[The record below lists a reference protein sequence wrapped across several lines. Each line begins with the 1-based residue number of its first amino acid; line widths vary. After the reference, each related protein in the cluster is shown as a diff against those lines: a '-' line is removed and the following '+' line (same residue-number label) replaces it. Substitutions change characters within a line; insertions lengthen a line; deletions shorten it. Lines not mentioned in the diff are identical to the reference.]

1 MVSKVVFEL
10 KSNIRN
16 WSNQIIDFCPRGF
29 DNVYIEIHGTK
40 CNMIVSGENEMKNYD
55 YIVAI
60 WELLAWQDGYFYKPV
75 FYEVD
80 NKKRSIKRLVS
91 LKYRITD
98 KKWISS
104 AMLLCRSNRQITEEI
119 IDKYMEIRYKGRKEQ
134 SMNASMFSAFFCLI
148 SKSYANINLEHRL
161 VLLMHICDGLAI
173 QFFNGSPKN
182 NSGNINII
190 LRNLD
195 VVEYKNGAQLL
206 GIESSKAMNALG
218 NTRNELTHFIFKQ
231 DSLGSY
237 IDNPNTE
244 TDNMVNLYAFYIL
257 ENALRISVLEILGIE
272 VSDEIKTYIMN
283 DHLDWIKLEKHLEES
298 CVLPMN
304 VLRQM
309 IGRLQREE
317 KKIESEG

>member
-1 MVSKVVFEL
+1 MISKVVFEL

-29 DNVYIEIHGTK
+29 DNVHIEIHDIT
-40 CNMIVSGENEMKNYD
+40 CDMIVSGENEAKNYD
-55 YIVAI
+55 YIVII
-60 WELLAWQDGYFYKPV
+60 WELLTWQDGYFYKPI

-80 NKKRSIKRLVS
+80 NEKRDVKKLLS
-91 LKYRITD
+91 LKYRVTD
-98 KKWISS
+98 NKWVSS
-104 AMLLCRSNRQITEEI
+104 AMLLCRNNRQITEEI

-134 SMNASMFSAFFCLI
+134 SMNASMFSSFFYLI
-148 SKSYANINLEHRL
+148 SESYANINLEHRL
-161 VLLMHICDGLAI
+161 VLLMHLCDGLAI
-173 QFFNGSPKN
+173 QFFNGSPKH

-195 VVEYKNGAQLL
+195 AVEYKNGAQLL
-206 GIESSKAMNALG
+206 GVESSKAMNALG

-257 ENALRISVLEILGIE
+257 ENALRISVLKILGIA
-272 VSDEIKTYIMN
+272 VFDEIKTYIMN
-283 DHLDWIKLEKHLEES
+283 DYLDWIKLEKHLEED

-304 VLRQM
+304 VFRQM
-309 IGRLQREE
+309 IERLQREE
-317 KKIESEG
+317 QNT